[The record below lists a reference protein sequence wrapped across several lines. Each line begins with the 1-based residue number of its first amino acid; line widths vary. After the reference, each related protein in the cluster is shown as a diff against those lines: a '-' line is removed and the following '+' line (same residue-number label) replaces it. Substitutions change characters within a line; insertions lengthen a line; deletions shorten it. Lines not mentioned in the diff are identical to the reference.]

1 MAGAVSLNQPNGS
14 KAIRLPLGVWLG
26 IWVKGSRQ
34 NLNIH
39 LINITEKCPIL
50 SIKPLGITGYPG
62 ILVGVISYNPAFCM
76 EIKFLYLRIL

>member
-14 KAIRLPLGVWLG
+14 KVMRLPLGVWLG
-26 IWVKGSRQ
+26 IWAKGSRQ

-39 LINITEKCPIL
+39 LINITEKRPIL
-50 SIKPLGITGYPG
+50 SIKPLGIKGYPG